1 MSQEFAERANSAAPN
16 SMWYP
21 DQNELIRERVVTRVI
36 TPPSAPVATAAPSA
50 PATGIPTASE
60 VTPPASA
67 TGYDIGGV
75 KLPADLLKRLS
86 APPRKATV
94 LPPMTPK

>member
-1 MSQEFAERANSAAPN
+1 M
-16 SMWYP
+16 
-21 DQNELIRERVVTRVI
+21 TRVI
-36 TPPSAPVATAAPSA
+36 TPPSAPVATAVPSS

-60 VTPPASA
+60 VAPPVST

-86 APPRKATV
+86 APPRKAVV
-94 LPPMTPK
+94 LPR